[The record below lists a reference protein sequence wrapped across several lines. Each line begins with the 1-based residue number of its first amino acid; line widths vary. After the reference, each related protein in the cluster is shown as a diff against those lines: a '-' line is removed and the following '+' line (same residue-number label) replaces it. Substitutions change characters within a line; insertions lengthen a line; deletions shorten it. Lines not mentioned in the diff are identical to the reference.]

1 MDAPFPFS
9 PAVDSLIDLALVE
22 DLVAGDL
29 TSDALFEPNDEGRGA
44 VLAKEAL
51 VVAGLGVM
59 ARVFERV
66 DRRLRFEALVP
77 DGARVERGAV
87 LARVAGPVRSLL
99 RAERTALNFVRH
111 LSGVATLTAR
121 FVGASGQSG
130 PRVVDTR
137 KTTPGFRELEK
148 YAVRQGGGHNHRANL
163 GAGVMIKDNHI
174 AAAGSITAAVRRVR
188 KVAPHTATVEVEVV
202 DLAGVD
208 EALEAGADIILLDNM
223 TDADMAE
230 AVRRC
235 AGRAVTE
242 ASGNVTLDRI
252 EALRLIGVDVV
263 SSGAL
268 THSAPSADIS
278 LDLELTS

>member
-1 MDAPFPFS
+1 MDAFYPFS
-9 PAVDSLIDLALVE
+9 PAVDALIDLALTE
-22 DLVAGDL
+22 DLGAGDL
-29 TSDALFEPNDEGRGA
+29 TSDALFGPSDQGRGV

-66 DRRLRFEALVP
+66 DRRLDFEPLVE
-77 DGARVERGAV
+77 DGAHTEAGAH
-87 LARVAGPVRSLL
+87 LARVKGPVRSLL

-111 LSGVATLTAR
+111 LSGVATLTAQ
-121 FVGASGQSG
+121 FVEASGTSG

-174 AAAGSITAAVRRVR
+174 AAVGSIGAAVARVR
-188 KVAPHTATVEVEVV
+188 DVAPHTATVEVEVV

-208 EALEAGADIILLDNM
+208 AALEAGADILLLDNM

-235 AGRAVTE
+235 QGRAVTE

-252 EALRLIGVDVV
+252 ESLRLIGVDVV

-268 THSAPSADIS
+268 THSARSADIS
-278 LDLELTS
+278 LDLELAP